1 MRTIIVRR
9 LALGLLLLWLASVL
23 VFTVTQLLPGDA
35 ARALLGRFATPA
47 GLQALRV
54 QMHLD
59 EPPVVQYWDWLSGLV
74 TGHWGTSLISGQ
86 PVLSVVAYRA
96 GNTAILVVVA
106 SVIATP
112 LAIAVGTLSATRGEG
127 WLDHGLSL
135 ATLSL
140 AALPAFVIGIGLI
153 YLLATNVTQLLPP
166 ASIVNPA
173 IPTLRQP
180 SLIVLPS
187 LTLALA
193 VIPYATRMIR
203 ASMVEVL
210 RSDYVMMAR
219 LKGLP
224 ERTVVVRHALR
235 NAIAPTIQ
243 ATALNLLFMA
253 GGVVVVETLFS
264 YPGVGSALA
273 EAVGE
278 RDIPMV
284 QTLTVLL
291 AAFCVVVNLA
301 ADLLVIMVTP
311 RLRTR
316 L

>member
-1 MRTIIVRR
+1 MRTIVVRR
-9 LALGLLLLWLASVL
+9 LALGVLLLWLVSVL
-23 VFTVTQLLPGDA
+23 VFAATQLLPGDA

-47 GLQALRV
+47 TLHSLRE

-59 EPPVVQYWDWLSGLV
+59 QPPLVQYWAWLSGLL

-96 GNTAILVVVA
+96 GNTAILVLAA
-106 SVIATP
+106 SLVATP
-112 LAIAVGTLSATRGEG
+112 LAIAIGTLSATRGEG

-135 ATLSL
+135 ATLCL
-140 AALPAFVIGIGLI
+140 AALPAFVIGIGVV
-153 YLLATNVTQLLPP
+153 YLLATNVLRALPP
-166 ASIVNPA
+166 ASIVNPNL
-173 IPTLRQP
+173 PTLGQP
-180 SLIVLPS
+180 ALLVLPS
-187 LTLALA
+187 LTLVLA
-193 VIPYATRMIR
+193 VLPYGIRMIR
-203 ASMVEVL
+203 ASMIEVL

-243 ATALNLLFMA
+243 VTALNLLFMA
-253 GGVVVVETLFS
+253 GGVVVVESVFS
-264 YPGVGSALA
+264 YPGLGSALA
-273 EAVGE
+273 EAVSE

-284 QTLTVLL
+284 QTLAVLV
-291 AAFCVVVNLA
+291 AAFCVTVNLV
-301 ADLLVIMVTP
+301 ADLLVILVTP